1 MNFLER
7 ENMLDDINAQI
18 ESSKKKI
25 STLTGGDKGEI
36 SNNFKEYVKKL
47 IGYLE
52 NTNTNSNEKRISYQI
67 KKLKK
72 YL

>member
-52 NTNTNSNEKRISYQI
+52 NTNSNEKRISYQI